1 MEPRG
6 RARRLSALLTGL
18 KAGSSDCNAESL
30 TKESHLSEEIS
41 ISDAN
46 GKCIHGNY
54 EIANGVVTVTTA
66 KGLSRTADVDENML
80 SPETLARMLLLQ
92 LHKREDPDQ

>member
-54 EIANGVVTVTTA
+54 EITNGVVTVTTA

-92 LHKREDPDQ
+92 LHKREHPDQ